1 MPIFNRTKPTI
12 SVTNGSGAYNF
23 LTGTSGDDY
32 VNADVALH
40 NSDIYSLIFQLS
52 SDLSSG
58 RMIADA
64 QRAQGILN
72 NPTATANPHAFWMSM
87 FAQLLLGG
95 ESFAY
100 RWRNTNGQDLRWE
113 YLRPSQVQAYLLA
126 DGTGL
131 IYNVSFDEPE
141 IGMIESVPQQDMIH
155 FRLLSKNGG
164 KTAISPLSA
173 LSSELQIKDQSNRL
187 TLSALARSI
196 MAPGVLKIQHGGV
209 LDADQKARRSRQ
221 FIKQTN
227 ESGNGPIVLDDLE
240 DYTPLQ
246 VQSNVTQLLSQVNW
260 TSAQIAK
267 VYGVSDSVLNGSGDQ
282 QSSLDMIGTDYVK
295 SLSRFSNPIVSE
307 LNNKLNANVSL
318 DLRPAVDPLGD
329 SYATSLSN
337 LQKNG
342 TLDSD
347 QIDYLLRAYGYLP
360 EETPV
365 MKGGETVDDESNDQG

>member
-52 SDLSSG
+52 SDLARG
-58 RMIADA
+58 RMMADA
-64 QRAQGILN
+64 QRSQGILN
-72 NPTATANPHAFWMSM
+72 NPTATANSHAFWMSM

-246 VQSNVTQLLSQVNW
+246 VQSDVAQLLNQVNW
-260 TSAQIAK
+260 TSSQIAK

-342 TLDSD
+342 TLDSN

-365 MKGGETVDDESNDQG
+365 MKGGETVNDESNDQG